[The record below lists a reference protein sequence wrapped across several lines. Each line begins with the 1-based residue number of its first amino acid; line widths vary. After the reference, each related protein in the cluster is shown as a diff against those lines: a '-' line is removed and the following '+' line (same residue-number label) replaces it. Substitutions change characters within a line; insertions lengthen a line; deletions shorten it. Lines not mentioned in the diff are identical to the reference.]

1 MQRQKKDIPAV
12 ELENEL
18 IDFLMARA
26 THSGGKHS
34 VPGCNLKHGKACV
47 LATCHDNVPRA
58 TPVDFFCDGT
68 LALWIN
74 AEPGGKIANIMRN
87 SQVAVGIYEPV
98 DHSIDQKSIQLWGT
112 AELVNLKN
120 APELFMAKMREFGLD
135 EAMAGIVE
143 EMAEKGIVP
152 ATALSTTTEKIQ
164 KMLNLIKI
172 TPVKVALLHMQ
183 PGGLPIKKIWENGTA
198 TELIGMV

>member
-1 MQRQKKDIPAV
+1 MQTQKRDIPAA
-12 ELENEL
+12 ELEQDI

-26 THSGGKHS
+26 THTGGAHTR
-34 VPGCNLKHGKACV
+34 PGCNLKHGKSCV
-47 LATCHDNVPRA
+47 LATCHDNMPRA
-58 TPVDFFCDGT
+58 TPVDFFCDNT

-98 DHSIDQKSIQLWGT
+98 DHAIEQQSMQLWGT

-120 APELFMAKMREFGLD
+120 NSVLFMAKLREFGLD
-135 EAMAGIVE
+135 EAMAGIIE

-152 ATALSTTTEKIQ
+152 STALNETTEKIQ

-172 TPVKVALLHMQ
+172 TPVKIALLQMR
-183 PGGLPIKKIWENGTA
+183 PGGLPIKKLWENGKA
-198 TELIGMV
+198 TEQIGLV

>member
-1 MQRQKKDIPAV
+1 MLTQKKDIPAAG
-12 ELENEL
+12 LEQEI

-26 THSGGKHS
+26 THSGGVHS
-34 VPGCNLKHGKACV
+34 RPGCNLRHGKACV
-47 LATCHDNVPRA
+47 LATCQDNVPRT

-87 SQVAVGIYEPV
+87 AQVAVGIYEPV
-98 DHSIDQKSIQLWGT
+98 DHSIEQQSMQIWGT

-120 APELFMAKMREFGLD
+120 NADLFMAKMRQFGLD
-135 EAMAGIVE
+135 EAMAGIIE

-152 ATALSTTTEKIQ
+152 TGAIPETTEKIQ
-164 KMLNLIKI
+164 KMINFIKI
-172 TPVKVALLHMQ
+172 TPVKVALLHMK
-183 PGGLPIKKIWENGTA
+183 PGGLPVKKIWENGMA
-198 TELIGMV
+198 TEQIGMV